1 MLIIVWNF
9 HYLKKVENKMRIF
22 NFFILSL
29 VLLNSCENSG
39 ESDTIKSDES
49 KKQEL
54 LKKISDF
61 EKKGMNSSEGINQ
74 ADRDSL
80 ISSLNNFYYA
90 FPKDEKTPFCLD
102 KLQMIYSSIEDYKK
116 SSEYLEVIIQNFPKY
131 VNRSL
136 IIEGQASNYD
146 IFIEPRDSAKV
157 RFYYTLLLK
166 ENPDI
171 DNEKRNNILKRL
183 EYNHLSFNKYL
194 HFLKEE

>member
-1 MLIIVWNF
+1 MKVLRLFIISA
-9 HYLKKVENKMRIF
+9 I
-22 NFFILSL
+22 
-29 VLLNSCENSG
+29 LLNSCNNTEVNSDKKT
-39 ESDTIKSDES
+39 SES

-54 LKKISDF
+54 LSKISDF
-61 EKKGMNSSEGINQ
+61 EKRGVNSSEGINQ

-116 SSEYLEVIIQNFPKY
+116 SSEYLDVIIQNFPKY
-131 VNRSL
+131 VNRPL

-157 RFYYTLLLK
+157 RLYYNLLLK
-166 ENPDI
+166 ENPNI

-183 EYNHLSFNKYL
+183 ENNHLNFQEYL
-194 HFLKEE
+194 QFLKEK